1 MDALNAARVLE
12 QTLQVAGITAI
23 DVSMP
28 TAPQAARD
36 EMAPPT
42 RDRWHRGDW
51 ALLGLTAASLAVCS
65 VLTSGKKF
73 FWYDEVNSAN
83 LVADP
88 SLSHMIGTI
97 AAGGESAPPLYHTLL
112 WLWARVAGQSELAL
126 RAPSCAMM
134 IVALVLVWVTLR
146 RRYSLQATAVGVL
159 VTFPL
164 SALVLY
170 HVSEARFYGF
180 LTALVALATYQ
191 CARAVLTPERM
202 SWKLLAAI
210 VATHAALVY
219 THVYGGIY
227 SAAVLA
233 AWIIADRCA
242 GRWRPADYAAVLAG
256 WATFIPWLPFL
267 RRAADLAYPRGWIT
281 APTPGALIE
290 VFGVAMRR
298 LPIVVI
304 LFVLLSAL
312 GGFFAT
318 TRGPTVGRTG
328 DAARRQRFVAAI
340 GVALAAAAIS
350 WLPFRFIPSGAPT
363 SDLLK
368 QSSGLLMLA
377 IVLAVLGTVIVRA
390 GGFRAAARQ
399 EPLLVVGT
407 SIVCVPFAAF
417 VLSRAVMPIF
427 VDRYLLPLA
436 VGISIILA
444 QGMELTTAAF
454 DEFENPAAP
463 APSSRRFRAA
473 WASVFALL
481 AAYPIWAGYTA
492 NPGERPGLR
501 LEKALPP
508 HAVVIVPSLLNFMT
522 IVHYQQRPDI
532 EYVFPMDQA
541 AYLDPRAPR
550 SAIYTYNFLAVI
562 EARGYL
568 SASPRDASSPLCSY
582 SGLVVAHMANNGWPM
597 IRIESDSGLATEALE
612 RPGAPRDS
620 AVAYLV
626 HERHPAE
633 QRPCIQGVER
643 PTRS

>member
-1 MDALNAARVLE
+1 MVSSVE
-12 QTLQVAGITAI
+12 QIGEEVRATGL
-23 DVSMP
+23 VSG
-28 TAPQAARD
+28 RW
-36 EMAPPT
+36 T
-42 RDRWHRGDW
+42 RSDF
-51 ALLGLTAASLAVCS
+51 ALLTTASVALAICC
-65 VLTSGKKF
+65 VLTSAKKF

-97 AAGGESAPPLYHTLL
+97 AAGGESAPPLYHMLL

-170 HVSEARFYGF
+170 HVAEARFYGF
-180 LTALVALATYQ
+180 LTALVALATYLY
-191 CARAVLTPERM
+191 ARAILAPERL

-210 VATHAALVY
+210 AATHAALIY
-219 THVYGGIY
+219 THVYGAMY
-227 SAAVLA
+227 SAAILV
-233 AWIIADRCA
+233 AWVVADRCA
-242 GRWRPADYAAVLAG
+242 GRWRPANYAAIVAG
-256 WATFIPWLPFL
+256 WATFIPWVPSL
-267 RRAADLAYPRGWIT
+267 RRAADLAHPRGWIT

-298 LPIVVI
+298 LPVVVI
-304 LFVLLSAL
+304 GFVLLSAL

-318 TRGPTVGRTG
+318 TRGPTVGRVAN
-328 DAARRQRFVAAI
+328 AARRQRVVAAI
-340 GVALAAAAIS
+340 GVALGAAAIT
-350 WLPFRFIPSGAPT
+350 WLPFRFIHPNVPA

-377 IVLAVLGTVIVRA
+377 ILLAVLVSVIVRA
-390 GGFRAAARQ
+390 GGFRAAARE
-399 EPLLVVGT
+399 EPLLVVAT
-407 SIVCVPFAAF
+407 AIVCVPFAAF
-417 VLSRAVMPIF
+417 LLSRAVIPIF
-427 VDRYLLPLA
+427 VDRYLLPSA

-454 DEFENPAAP
+454 DEREATASPTP
-463 APSSRRFRAA
+463 LSRPFRAA
-473 WASVFALL
+473 WTSVFALL
-481 AAYPIWAGYTA
+481 AVYPIWAGYST

-501 LEKALPP
+501 LEKAVPP
-508 HAVVIVPSLLNFMT
+508 HAVVIVPSLLNFIT
-522 IVHYQQRPDI
+522 ILHYQERPDI
-532 EYVFPMDQA
+532 EYVFPMDRA

-550 SAIYTYNFLAVI
+550 SAIYGYNFLQVI

-582 SGLVVAHMANNGWPM
+582 SGLVIAHMANNGWPM

-612 RPGAPRDS
+612 RPGAPSDS

-626 HERHPAE
+626 HERRPAE

>member
-1 MDALNAARVLE
+1 MV
-12 QTLQVAGITAI
+12 
-23 DVSMP
+23 
-28 TAPQAARD
+28 
-36 EMAPPT
+36 PPT
-42 RDRWHRGDW
+42 RDQWSRGDW
-51 ALLGLTAASLAVCS
+51 ALLGITATSLAVCS

-112 WLWARVAGQSELAL
+112 WLWARAAGQSELAL

-134 IVALVLVWVTLR
+134 IVALVLVWLTLR
-146 RRYSLQATAVGVL
+146 RRYSLQATAVGAL
-159 VTFPL
+159 VAFPL

-180 LTALVALATYQ
+180 LTALVALATYLY
-191 CARAVLTPERM
+191 ARAVLTPERT

-210 VATHAALVY
+210 FATHAALVY
-219 THVYGGIY
+219 THVYGAMY
-227 SAAVLA
+227 SAAILA
-233 AWIIADRCA
+233 AWVIADRCA
-242 GRWRPADYAAVLAG
+242 GRWRPASYAAILAG
-256 WATFIPWLPFL
+256 WATFIPWLPSL
-267 RRAADLAYPRGWIT
+267 RRAADLARPQGWLT
-281 APTPGALIE
+281 APTPGALME

-304 LFVLLSAL
+304 LVVLLSAL

-318 TRGPTVGRTG
+318 TRGPTVGRIV
-328 DAARRQRFVAAI
+328 DAGHRKRIVAAI
-340 GVALAAAAIS
+340 GIAVAAAGIS
-350 WLPFRFIPSGAPT
+350 WLPFRFLHTGGTT

-368 QSSGLLMLA
+368 QSSGLLMLV
-377 IVLAVLGTVIVRA
+377 ILLAVLGSVIVRA
-390 GGFRAAARQ
+390 GGFRAAARND
-399 EPLLVVGT
+399 PLLVVAT

-417 VLSRAVMPIF
+417 LLSHAVMPIF
-427 VDRYLLPLA
+427 VDRYMLPSA

-444 QGMELTTAAF
+444 HGMELTTAAF
-454 DEFENPAAP
+454 DDIESAASR
-463 APSSRRFRAA
+463 APSNRRFRAV

-481 AAYPIWAGYTA
+481 AVYPIWAGYSA

-501 LEKALPP
+501 LEKVVPP
-508 HAVVIVPSLLNFMT
+508 HAVVIVPSLLNFMP
-522 IVHYQQRPDI
+522 ILHYQQRPDI
-532 EYVFPMDQA
+532 EYVFPMDRA

-550 SAIYTYNFLAVI
+550 FAIYTYNFLQVI

-582 SGLVVAHMANNGWPM
+582 SGLVVAHLANNGWPL
-597 IRIESDSGLATEALE
+597 IRIDSDSGLATEALE
-612 RPGAPRDS
+612 RPGAPSDS

-633 QRPCIQGVER
+633 QRPCIPGVER
-643 PTRS
+643 PKRS